1 VQHGDPAVWASAVAA
16 LLVVASLATPL
27 SRRLGVPALLLFL
40 VLGMLAGSEGVG
52 GIPLDDYELVYQ
64 LGSAALVLILFNGG
78 LHTPPAMLRRA
89 TGPAVL
95 LSTLTVVGTAAIVAV
110 AGWLLGLPAPIAIL
124 TGAVVSP
131 TDAAAVFSVL
141 GSSGVRLQERTRA
154 TLEVE
159 SGLNDPMAVLL
170 TVVATDAVLRGV
182 GPDAETVWLLAAQG
196 GVGVLG
202 GLACGWVGRWILRR
216 GELPAAGLYPVL
228 TTALAFGAFGLTALL
243 HGSGYL
249 GVYLAGVVI
258 GDGRLPHRSTVR
270 GFHEGLAW
278 LAQVVMFL
286 LLGLLASPSRIWP
299 LADEGLVL
307 ALVLAFV
314 ARPLAVLLA
323 LVPFPYTRA
332 ERVFVAW
339 VGLRGAVPIVLA
351 TYPAIL
357 GVPGGDHVF
366 DLVFFVVLATSLLP
380 GATVPWLARFLGLDS
395 GLPPAPEPRVELVSH
410 REGPGDFV
418 WYLVTAASAA
428 AGASVDELP
437 LPDGCRIV
445 LLLRGDDVVSLAAD
459 TVLRA
464 DDHACVL
471 VPAGE
476 RAFVDLVFGRVQAE
490 DV

>member
-1 VQHGDPAVWASAVAA
+1 MEHGDPAVWASAFAA
-16 LLVVASLATPL
+16 LLVFASLVTPL

-40 VLGMLAGSEGVG
+40 VLGMLAGSEGIG

-78 LHTPPAMLRRA
+78 LHTPPAMLRRTA
-89 TGPAVL
+89 GPALL
-95 LSTLTVVGTAAIVAV
+95 LSTVTVLATAAIVA
-110 AGWLLGLPAPIAIL
+110 AAAWALGVPPAIAVL

-141 GSSGVRLQERTRA
+141 GSSGVRLREGTRA

-170 TVVATDAVLRGV
+170 TVVATDAILRGV
-182 GPDAETVWLLAAQG
+182 RPDAATALLLALQA

-202 GLACGWVGRWILRR
+202 GLACGWGGRWLLRR

-228 TTALAFGAFGLTALL
+228 TTAIAFGAFGLTALY

-249 GVYLAGVVI
+249 AVYLAGVI
-258 GDGRLPHRSTVR
+258 LGDGRLPHRSTVR

-278 LAQVVMFL
+278 LAQVAMFL
-286 LLGLLASPSRIWP
+286 LLGLLAFPSKLWP
-299 LADEGLVL
+299 VAGAGLGI

-314 ARPLAVLLA
+314 ARPVAVLLA
-323 LVPFPYTRA
+323 LAPFSYLRA

-351 TYPAIL
+351 TYPVIL

-366 DLVFFVVLATSLLP
+366 HLVFFVVLATSLLP
-380 GATVPWLARFLGLDS
+380 GATVAWLARRLGLDS

-418 WYLVTAASAA
+418 WYLVTPASAV
-428 AGASVDELP
+428 AGATVDELP

-445 LLLRGDDVVSLAAD
+445 LLLRGDDVVPLAAD

-476 RAFVDLVFGRVQAE
+476 RGFVDLVFGRVQAV